1 MLHLSESSFHN
12 VRHVLYSKFLK
23 FVICVEMWICNCSPK
38 MWRPGGGGG
47 YFNYGSIICRIR
59 GKSGPGGICFGRGLT
74 SGGVHV
80 WLHALHAKA
89 WGGHISVGGASF
101 SGRGEGMTVL
111 MGRIN
116 NFFKRLLKKIFKKGC

>member
-1 MLHLSESSFHN
+1 MFYIANFWSLWYVWRCGYAIAHLKCEGL
-12 VRHVLYSKFLK
+12 V
-23 FVICVEMWICNCSPK
+23 
-38 MWRPGGGGG
+38 GGGV